1 MVSRNILPREIKH
14 LNQNQLAMKQITFF
28 IAFIFISFQVNAQ
41 VITVKQDGTGDFTVI
56 QDAIEAAKDG
66 DTVLVHEGTY
76 YEHINFLGKKIT
88 VGSLHLTNP
97 QNPFHVVNTI
107 LDGSIPARAD
117 SNSVVHFVSGE
128 DTTSILHGFTI
139 QNGNGTVYKGGG
151 ILVYNSGAKI
161 VHNRIIDNQVLPS
174 GYGGGIYASCYNFSP
189 DNWVIIE
196 HNTIENDSLYGSF
209 QHYGAGICANMNARI
224 RYNIIQNND
233 INAPPAAGTGAA
245 IGGGIY
251 CDLYSYSNYDD
262 YYTAEIS
269 DNIIKNNTL
278 FSTYTQGGG
287 VFAYGGK
294 VMLTDNTIE
303 NNLASSGTY
312 TTESS
317 AGGGAIIG
325 WFREGT
331 EIIGNTFEGN
341 SSEHP
346 YNYSY
351 GGGLNVYSSIDS
363 TWSNIP
369 LKIEKNIYKNNSAGH
384 GGGLRLWC
392 CNMQFQNNFLNG
404 NTGWIRGSAMVVAGE
419 LEDPDSVMKIINN
432 TIVDNSHYT
441 LETMRLNT
449 FSKVLVMNNIIYDT
463 TTSTEI
469 SYKGDQQNLQVH
481 YNLID
486 ETKIG
491 DPFTGS
497 HNMFNDPELKFG
509 SYEFVDP
516 TSTACLDAGTIK
528 LNIYN
533 HDFECP
539 EDDIEGNPR
548 PQSGASEIG
557 ALELLFSDISD
568 IKYNDLKVSISP
580 NPFHQTTTIS
590 FTAGGNHDNYVGLF
604 DIAGNKVLERTFP
617 CNGNALCE
625 LEIDGNRLSP
635 GIYLVKIITGRT
647 TRTAKLV
654 VSR

>member
-1 MVSRNILPREIKH
+1 
-14 LNQNQLAMKQITFF
+14 MKTITFF
-28 IAFIFISFQVNAQ
+28 IAFTFIYLQVNAQ
-41 VITVKQDGTGDFTVI
+41 VITVKEDGTGDYTVI
-56 QDAIEAAKDG
+56 QEAIEAAQDG

-97 QNPFHVVNTI
+97 QNPFHIVNTI
-107 LDGSIPARAD
+107 IDGSMPARAD

-128 DTTSILHGFTI
+128 DTTSVLHGFTI
-139 QNGNGTVYKGGG
+139 QNGCGTVYKGGG

-174 GYGGGIYASCYNFSP
+174 GYGGGIYASCFDFSP

-209 QHYGAGICANMNARI
+209 QHYGAGIYAGINSRI
-224 RYNIIQNND
+224 RHNIIQNND

-251 CDLYSYSNYDD
+251 CDLYSYSNFDD

-278 FSTYTQGGG
+278 FSTYTRGGG
-287 VFAYGGK
+287 IFVYGGK
-294 VMLTDNTIE
+294 LVLTNNTIK
-303 NNLASSGTY
+303 NNLATTGTY
-312 TTESS
+312 NTESS
-317 AGGGAIIG
+317 AGGGAILG
-325 WFREGT
+325 WLREGT
-331 EIIGNTFEGN
+331 EINGNTFEGN
-341 SSEHP
+341 VSEHP

-369 LKIEKNIYKNNSAGH
+369 LKIEKNTFKNNSAGY

-392 CNMQFQNNFLNG
+392 CNMKFQNNFLNG

-432 TIVDNSHYT
+432 TIVDNSQYT

-497 HNMFNDPELKFG
+497 NNIITDPELEPGACYFTN
-509 SYEFVDP
+509 
-516 TSTACLDAGTIK
+516 TSPPVLDMGAVK
-528 LNIYN
+528 MNIFDQ
-533 HDFECP
+533 DFNCP
-539 EDDIEGNPR
+539 PDDIDGIPR
-548 PQSGASEIG
+548 PQSGTPEIG
-557 ALELLFSDISD
+557 AVELMFAGISETV
-568 IKYNDLKVSISP
+568 NEALQVSISP
-580 NPFHQTTTIS
+580 NPFYQTTTIS
-590 FTAGGNHDNYVGLF
+590 FTAENNQDNHIGLY
-604 DIAGNKVLERTFP
+604 DIAGNKVIERIFSSDGSSH
-617 CNGNALCE
+617 CKV
-625 LEIDGNRLSP
+625 EINVGGLSP
-635 GIYLVKIITGRT
+635 GIYLVKIITGKT
-647 TRTAKLV
+647 TGTAKLMV
-654 VSR
+654 IR